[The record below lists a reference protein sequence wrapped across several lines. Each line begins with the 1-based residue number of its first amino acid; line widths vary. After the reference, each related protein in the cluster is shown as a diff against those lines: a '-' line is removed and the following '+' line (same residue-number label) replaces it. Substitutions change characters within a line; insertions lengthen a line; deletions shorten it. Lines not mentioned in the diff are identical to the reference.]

1 MGQQLIVAGSSWSEW
16 ISAGL
21 VQALRGIIVVAVF
34 DFVVFVFAV
43 IVVGV
48 QVSPTLDLVH
58 CIFRVRGTG
67 YKAG

>member
-1 MGQQLIVAGSSWSEW
+1 MECAAGP
-16 ISAGL
+16 
-21 VQALRGIIVVAVF
+21 VQALRGIIALAVF

-58 CIFRVRGTG
+58 
-67 YKAG
+67 